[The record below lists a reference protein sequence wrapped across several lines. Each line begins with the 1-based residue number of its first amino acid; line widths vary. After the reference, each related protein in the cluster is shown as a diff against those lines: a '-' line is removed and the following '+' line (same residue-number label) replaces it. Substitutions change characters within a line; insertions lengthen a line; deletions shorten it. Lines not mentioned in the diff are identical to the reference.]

1 MAEKVSLEKNSDDIR
16 EINKKLDFLINEVAA
31 LKSEVND
38 LKSDNEDKIYKLD
51 SKIYGVCSEVISN
64 LYKLQSTIYNY
75 SSDSRDNTRKITEE
89 VKELQKQT
97 TYSRFLEKLWILS
110 PAFMIIA
117 VTWFIVLIILH

>member
-16 EINKKLDFLINEVAA
+16 EINKKLDFLINEVVA

-89 VKELQKQT
+89 VKELQNQT
-97 TYSRFLEKLWILS
+97 VYSKFVEKLLILS

-117 VTWFIVLIILH
+117 MTWFILLIILH